1 MGKPR
6 FPKATRLLITA
17 DAGGSNGYRVRA
29 WKTELATPRRRDRAR
44 DHGLPLS
51 AGHLEVEQ
59 DRAPHVQLHLD
70 ELARAPARVLPDHRR
85 ADRCH
90 DHERRA
96 SASVPNGTTDYYE
109 TGVKVSDK
117 ELAAL
122 PLTRHDFHGDWNYT
136 LTPRLLNQ
144 TCGEPLVTPT
154 GKTFSIRI
162 AITDAPFDVDL
173 LSMTA
178 EEPAC
183 TRAGEVPGSDNREV
197 LPGRRTGDVAKVPTR
212 WRSRTLRYETARYC
226 GIPDVPPP

>member
-6 FPKATRLLITA
+6 SPSRRRRFLSPHGRRVEWAP
-17 DAGGSNGYRVRA
+17 GFGSGRGNSQ
-29 WKTELATPRRRDRAR
+29 PRRRHRSR
-44 DHGLPLS
+44 DHGVPL
-51 AGHLEVEQ
+51 
-59 DRAPHVQLHLD
+59 
-70 ELARAPARVLPDHRR
+70 PARH
-85 ADRCH
+85 
-90 DHERRA
+90 
-96 SASVPNGTTDYYE
+96 PNGTSSSTECSAHRHELAWEPAGAYRTIVELIGATTTTTGLRIRAERNDGYSE
-109 TGVKVSDK
+109 TGVQGSDQDCRLAPYPPQVPRGL
-117 ELAAL
+117 ELHAQHRRL
-122 PLTRHDFHGDWNYT
+122 P
-136 LTPRLLNQ
+136 NQ